1 MPARRKHNFI
11 VHLFNGVFMSIA
23 DVLLDPGLIVTAL
36 LSQLT
41 TSNLLIGLLA
51 PLRDTGWFLPQ
62 LFVSHFVAR
71 APRKIVFYQW
81 TTLIRIVGL
90 AAITLALFL
99 IRDHTVLL
107 WTFFIGMTLLSLA
120 SGVGG
125 LSYLTVTAK
134 VIAPGERGRL
144 FGMREFIGGVCA
156 VLMGGISALIL
167 GGGIGG
173 VTFDFPSNFGAV
185 FAIATLF
192 FAIGTTLFGLLK
204 EDPDPPMAK
213 RVTLRAQLADA
224 LGVLRGGGDMPRY
237 IAMRMA
243 LLFARSG
250 VPFMT
255 VFAKRQLG
263 VGDGSIALMVTVG
276 LIFGLCAGPLWGR
289 LNDRRGARFVLS
301 VSVLLGISVC
311 LCAMLMM
318 GLPSSAAFWVWVA
331 GMVLAA
337 ISATGYNVSMLPLL
351 IDVTPPGQ
359 QPLYFGLN
367 STLLGVTMLFTSV
380 IGLLGDLFG
389 FVPLFAVCAGFF
401 VLALNRLRCISSA
414 AASRLHP
421 AVS

>member
-1 MPARRKHNFI
+1 MPVRRNHNFI
-11 VHLFNGVFMSIA
+11 VHLLNGVFMAIA

-62 LFVSHFVAR
+62 LFVSHIVAR

-90 AAITLALFL
+90 SAITLSLFL
-99 IRDHTVLL
+99 LHDHNVLL
-107 WTFFIGMTLLSLA
+107 WAFFIGMTLLSLA

-144 FGMREFIGGVCA
+144 FGLREFIGGVCS
-156 VLMGGISALIL
+156 VLMGGISAVIL
-167 GGGIGG
+167 SGGIGG
-173 VTFDFPSNFGAV
+173 IRFDFPSNFGVV

-192 FAIGTTLFGLLK
+192 FAIGTIMFGLLK
-204 EDPDPPMAK
+204 EAPDPPVTEH
-213 RVTLRAQLADA
+213 RTLRTQLGDA

-250 VPFMT
+250 LPFMT
-255 VFAKRQLG
+255 VYAKRFLG
-263 VGDGSIALMVTVG
+263 VGDGAIAAMVTVG
-276 LIFGLCAGPLWGR
+276 LVFGLSAGPLWGR
-289 LNDRRGARFVLS
+289 LNDIRGARFVISLS
-301 VSVLLGISVC
+301 ALLGVLVC
-311 LCAMLMM
+311 LCAILMTGM
-318 GLPSSAAFWVWVA
+318 PASSAFWVWVVA
-331 GMVLAA
+331 MVLTA
-337 ISATGYNVSMLPLL
+337 IGGTGFNVSMLPLL
-351 IDVTPPGQ
+351 IDVTPPGK

-367 STLLGVTMLFTSV
+367 STLLGLTMLGTSV
-380 IGLLGDLFG
+380 IGLLGDLLG
-389 FVPLFAVCAGFF
+389 FVALFAVCAGFF
-401 VLALNRLRCISSA
+401 VLALDRLRRINK
-414 AASRLHP
+414 RL
-421 AVS
+421 S

>member
-1 MPARRKHNFI
+1 MPARRNHNFI
-11 VHLFNGVFMSIA
+11 VHLLNGVFMAIA

-90 AAITLALFL
+90 CAITLSLFL
-99 IRDHTVLL
+99 ISDHRVLL
-107 WTFFIGMTLLSLA
+107 WAFFIGMTLLSLA

-144 FGMREFIGGVCA
+144 FGLREFIGGVCA
-156 VLMGGISALIL
+156 VLMGGVSALIL

-173 VTFDFPSNFGAV
+173 LQLDFPRNFGAV

-204 EDPDPPMAK
+204 EPPDPPTTEH
-213 RVTLRAQLADA
+213 RTLRAQLGDA
-224 LGVLRGGGDMPRY
+224 LGVLRGGGDMPHY
-237 IAMRMA
+237 ITMRMA

-255 VFAKRQLG
+255 VYAKRFLG
-263 VGDGSIALMVTVG
+263 VSDGAIAAMVTVG
-276 LIFGLCAGPLWGR
+276 LVFGLSTGPLWGR
-289 LNDRRGARFVLS
+289 LNDRRGARFVLA
-301 VSVLLGISVC
+301 LATATGISVC
-311 LCAMLMM
+311 LCAMLMTR
-318 GLPSSAAFWVWVA
+318 LPPAAAFWTWVVA
-331 GMVLAA
+331 MVLAA
-337 ISATGYNVSMLPLL
+337 IGSTGFNVSTLPLL
-351 IDVTPPGQ
+351 IDVAPPGQ

-367 STLLGVTMLFTSV
+367 STVLGVTMLGTSV
-380 IGLLGDLFG
+380 IGLLGDLLG

-401 VLALNRLRCISSA
+401 VLALNRLRCITGA
-414 AASRLHP
+414 AANRLHP
-421 AVS
+421 AAA